1 MRKNNIYYLF
11 GCRLN
16 KKKEINK
23 IINYINSVMKFIA
36 WRIDNNLSLMLYK
49 KYCVYSFNNL
59 NYLLGLNSSKYFNIK
74 MDYNLILIYNINNKV
89 INNNKLKIFCTS
101 LVLFF

>member
-1 MRKNNIYYLF
+1 
-11 GCRLN
+11 
-16 KKKEINK
+16 
-23 IINYINSVMKFIA
+23 
-36 WRIDNNLSLMLYK
+36 MLYK

-89 INNNKLKIFCTS
+89 INNNKLKIFYEKI
-101 LVLFF
+101 FFI